1 MNLLQRAYTIHQY
14 IPIPWILAFTLVICF
29 FAFSL
34 RQKSDVV
41 GYEYDSSGF
50 PQFYMKQVET
60 REFDAQG
67 KLHYQLSTPQVT
79 HYQVHPD
86 GPSDGDYTLI
96 ERPDMGFYD
105 ADETAAPWLVT
116 AETGR
121 SETNGQLIRLLD
133 NVLVQQQTP
142 SQGLIQITTSELR
155 VRAKEQFAE
164 TDKAVKMRSAK
175 GQIDAI
181 GMDADLAQSRLQLK
195 SQVKAV
201 YDPR

>member
-1 MNLLQRAYTIHQY
+1 MSLLQRAHKIHQY
-14 IPIPWILAFTLVICF
+14 VPAPWLIAFALVICF

-34 RQKSDVV
+34 RQKAELV

-50 PQFYMKQVET
+50 PQIYMKAVET

-79 HYQVHPD
+79 HYQANPD
-86 GPSDGDYTLI
+86 GTSDADYWLI
-96 ERPDMGFYD
+96 ERPDMAFYD
-105 ADETAAPWLVT
+105 AETTAPWLVT
-116 AETGR
+116 ATSGR
-121 SETNGQLIRLLD
+121 SEANGQLIRLLD
-133 NVLVQQQTP
+133 NVLIQQRTP
-142 SQGLIQITTSELR
+142 TQGLIQITTSELQ
-155 VRAKEQFAE
+155 VRASEQLAE
-164 TDKAVKMRSAK
+164 TDKAVTMRSAK

>member
-1 MNLLQRAYTIHQY
+1 LPFRCAKKN
-14 IPIPWILAFTLVICF
+14 
-29 FAFSL
+29 
-34 RQKSDVV
+34 DVV

-60 REFDAQG
+60 REFDPQG

-86 GPSDGDYTLI
+86 GPTDGDYTLI
-96 ERPDMGFYD
+96 ERPNMGFYD
-105 ADETAAPWLVT
+105 ADETAAPWLVS

-121 SETNGQLIRLLD
+121 SESNGQLIRLLD

-142 SQGLIQITTSELR
+142 SQGLIQITTSELQ
-155 VRAKEQFAE
+155 VRAQEQFAE

-175 GQIDAI
+175 GHIDAI

>member
-1 MNLLQRAYTIHQY
+1 MNILRRIYAIPQY
-14 IPIPWILAFTLVICF
+14 IPAPWILAFTLVICF

-34 RQKSDVV
+34 RQKNEIV
-41 GYEYDSSGF
+41 GYEYDSGSF

-60 REFDAQG
+60 REFDEHG
-67 KLHYQLSTPQVT
+67 KLHYQMLTPQVT
-79 HYQVHPD
+79 HYQMNPD

-96 ERPDMGFYD
+96 ERPDMSFFDDNG
-105 ADETAAPWLVT
+105 ENPWLVT
-116 AETGR
+116 ADTGR
-121 SETNGQLIRLLD
+121 NEANGQLTRLLD
-133 NVLVQQQTP
+133 NVVIQQQTP
-142 SQGLIQITTSELR
+142 NQGLIKITTSELR
-155 VRAKEQFAE
+155 IRAREQFAE

-175 GQIDAI
+175 GQMDAV

>member
-1 MNLLQRAYTIHQY
+1 MNLLQRAYRIHQY
-14 IPIPWILAFTLVICF
+14 VPAPWLIAFALVICF

-34 RQKSDVV
+34 RQKAELV
-41 GYEYDSSGF
+41 GYEYDASGF
-50 PQFYMKQVET
+50 PQIYMKAVET

-79 HYQVHPD
+79 HFQANPD
-86 GPSDGDYTLI
+86 GPSDADYTLI
-96 ERPDMGFYD
+96 ERPDMAFYD
-105 ADETAAPWLVT
+105 TEANAPWLVS
-116 AETGR
+116 ANTGR
-121 SETNGQLIRLLD
+121 SEANGQLIRLLD
-133 NVLVQQQTP
+133 NVLIQQQTP
-142 SQGLIQITTSELR
+142 TQGLIQITTRELQ
-155 VRAKEQFAE
+155 VRASEQFAE
-164 TDKAVKMRSAK
+164 TDKAVNMRSAK

>member
-1 MNLLQRAYTIHQY
+1 MRFLQRAYNIHQY
-14 IPIPWILAFTLVICF
+14 VPVPWLIAFALVVCF

-34 RQKSDVV
+34 RQKTELA

-50 PQFYMKQVET
+50 PQIYMKAVET

-67 KLHYQLSTPQVT
+67 KLHYQLSTPQIT
-79 HYQVHPD
+79 HYQVNPE

-96 ERPDMGFYD
+96 ERPDMAFYD
-105 ADETAAPWLVT
+105 AEAKAPWLVT
-116 AETGR
+116 ANSGR
-121 SETNGQLIRLLD
+121 SEADGELIRLLD
-133 NVLVQQQTP
+133 NVLIRQQT
-142 SQGLIQITTSELR
+142 STQGLIEITTSELQ
-155 VRAKEQFAE
+155 VRASEQFAE

>member
-121 SETNGQLIRLLD
+121 SETNGQLIHLLD

>member
-1 MNLLQRAYTIHQY
+1 MNLLQRANNIHQY
-14 IPIPWILAFTLVICF
+14 IPVPWILAFTLVICF

-34 RQKSDVV
+34 RQKVDVV

-60 REFDAQG
+60 REFDMQG
-67 KLHYQLSTPQVT
+67 KLHYQLTTPQVT

-86 GPSDGDYTLI
+86 GPSEGDYTLI
-96 ERPDMGFYD
+96 ESPDMGFYD
-105 ADETAAPWLVT
+105 ADPAAPWLVT

-121 SETNGQLIRLLD
+121 SEANGQLIRLLN
-133 NVLVQQQTP
+133 NVVIQQLTP
-142 SQGLIQITTSELR
+142 TQGLIQITTSELR
-155 VRAKEQFAE
+155 VRAREQFAE
-164 TDKAVKMRSAK
+164 TNKAVKMRSAK

>member
-1 MNLLQRAYTIHQY
+1 MNFLQRVYNIHQY
-14 IPIPWILAFTLVICF
+14 IPVPWILAFTLVICF

-34 RQKSDVV
+34 RQKTDVA
-41 GYEYDSSGF
+41 GYEYDPSGF
-50 PQFYMKQVET
+50 PQFYMQQVET

-86 GPSDGDYTLI
+86 GPSEGDYTLI

-105 ADETAAPWLVT
+105 ADDTTAPWLVT
-116 AETGR
+116 ADTGR

-133 NVLVQQQTP
+133 NVLIQQQTP

-155 VRAKEQFAE
+155 VRASEQFAE
-164 TDKAVKMRSAK
+164 TDKAVKMLSAK

>member
-1 MNLLQRAYTIHQY
+1 MNLLQRIYNIPQY
-14 IPIPWILAFTLVICF
+14 IPAPWLVAFALVICF
-29 FAFSL
+29 FTFSL
-34 RQKSDVV
+34 RQKDELV
-41 GYEYDSSGF
+41 GYEYDLSGF
-50 PQFYMKQVET
+50 PQIYMKEVET

-79 HYQVHPD
+79 HYQVNPD

-96 ERPDMGFYD
+96 ERPDMAFYD
-105 ADETAAPWLVT
+105 AESNAPWLVS

-121 SETNGQLIRLLD
+121 SEANGQLLRLLD
-133 NVLVQQQTP
+133 NVLIQQQTP
-142 SQGLIQITTSELR
+142 TQGLIQITTSELL
-155 VRAKEQFAE
+155 VRASEQFAE
-164 TDKAVKMRSAK
+164 TDKAVNMRSAK

-181 GMDADLAQSRLQLK
+181 GMDADMAQSRLQLK

>member
-1 MNLLQRAYTIHQY
+1 MNLLQRIYGINQY
-14 IPIPWILAFTLVICF
+14 VPIPWLVAFVLVLCF

-34 RQKSDVV
+34 RSKVELA
-41 GYEYDSSGF
+41 GYQYDFTGF
-50 PQFYMKQVET
+50 PQTYMKDVET

-67 KLHYQLSTPQVT
+67 KLHYHLKTPQVA
-79 HYQVHPD
+79 HYQINPD
-86 GPSDGDYTLI
+86 GPSAGDYTLI
-96 ERPDMGFYD
+96 ESPDMAFHD
-105 ADETAAPWLVT
+105 AESAAPWLVS

-121 SETNGQLIRLLD
+121 SEANGQLLHLLD
-133 NVLVQQQTP
+133 NVLIQQQTP
-142 SQGLIQITTSELR
+142 TQGLIQITTSELR
-155 VRAKEQFAE
+155 IRASEQLAE

-175 GQIDAI
+175 GQIDAV

>member
-1 MNLLQRAYTIHQY
+1 MAFLQRIYKIHEY
-14 IPIPWILAFTLVICF
+14 IPAPWLIAFALVICF

-34 RQKSDVV
+34 RQKAELANH
-41 GYEYDSSGF
+41 EYDPSGF
-50 PQFYMKQVET
+50 PQFYMQEVKT
-60 REFDAQG
+60 REFDSQG
-67 KLHYQLSTPQVT
+67 RLHYQLSTPQIT
-79 HYQVHPD
+79 HYQLNPD
-86 GPSDGDYTLI
+86 GPSDRDYTLI
-96 ERPDMGFYD
+96 QHPDMAFYD
-105 ADETAAPWLVT
+105 AESAAPWLVT

-121 SETNGQLIRLLD
+121 SEANAQLIRLLD
-133 NVLVQQQTP
+133 NVLIQQQTP
-142 SQGLIQITTSELR
+142 TQGLIQITTSELR
-155 VRAKEQFAE
+155 VRASEQFAE

>member
-1 MNLLQRAYTIHQY
+1 MDFLQRAYKIHQY
-14 IPIPWILAFTLVICF
+14 VPAPWLVAIALVICF
-29 FAFSL
+29 FSFSL
-34 RQKSDVV
+34 RQKAELP
-41 GYEYDSSGF
+41 GYEYDLSGF
-50 PQFYMKQVET
+50 PQIYMKEVET

-79 HYQVHPD
+79 HYQVSPD
-86 GPSDGDYTLI
+86 GPSNSDYTLI
-96 ERPDMGFYD
+96 ERPNMAFYD
-105 ADETAAPWLVT
+105 ADANAPWLVT

-121 SETNGQLIRLLD
+121 SEANGQLLRLLD
-133 NVLVQQQTP
+133 NVLIQQQTP
-142 SQGLIQITTSELR
+142 TQGLIQITTSELH
-155 VRAKEQFAE
+155 VRASEQFAE

>member
-1 MNLLQRAYTIHQY
+1 MNLLQRANNIHQY
-14 IPIPWILAFTLVICF
+14 IPVPWILAFTLVICF

-34 RQKSDVV
+34 RQKNDVV

-60 REFDAQG
+60 REFDPQG

-86 GPSDGDYTLI
+86 GPTDGDYTLI
-96 ERPDMGFYD
+96 ERPNMGFYD
-105 ADETAAPWLVT
+105 ADETAAPWLVS

-121 SETNGQLIRLLD
+121 SESNGQLIRLLD

-142 SQGLIQITTSELR
+142 SQGL
-155 VRAKEQFAE
+155 
-164 TDKAVKMRSAK
+164 
-175 GQIDAI
+175 
-181 GMDADLAQSRLQLK
+181 
-195 SQVKAV
+195 
-201 YDPR
+201 

>member
-1 MNLLQRAYTIHQY
+1 MNILQRIYRIPQY
-14 IPIPWILAFTLVICF
+14 VPAPWLIAFALVICF

-34 RQKSDVV
+34 RQKVELV
-41 GYEYDSSGF
+41 GYEYDSGGF
-50 PQFYMKQVET
+50 PQIYMKDVET

-79 HYQVHPD
+79 HYQVNPD
-86 GPSDGDYTLI
+86 GPSNGDYTLI
-96 ERPDMGFYD
+96 DRPNMAFYD
-105 ADETAAPWLVT
+105 AESAAPWLVS
-116 AETGR
+116 AQTGR
-121 SETNGQLIRLLD
+121 SEANGQLLRLLD
-133 NVLVQQQTP
+133 NVLIQQQTP
-142 SQGLIQITTSELR
+142 TQGLIQITTNELR
-155 VRAKEQFAE
+155 VRASEQFAE

-175 GQIDAI
+175 GQIDAV